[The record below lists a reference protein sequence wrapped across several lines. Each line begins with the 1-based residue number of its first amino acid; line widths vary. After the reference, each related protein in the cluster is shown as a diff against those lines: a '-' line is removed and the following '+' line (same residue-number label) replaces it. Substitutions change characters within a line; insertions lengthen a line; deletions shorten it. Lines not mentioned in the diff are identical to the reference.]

1 MVAAAPLGPH
11 TMSSE
16 TMPIGTALHEE
27 PVAAAGREPLRLL
40 GLSALMLLAP
50 ATLIY
55 LSFNAG
61 GFFPSA
67 PGFAAIVFAQAL
79 ILRSTLAKHP
89 FEGFSR
95 ALSIPLIALVL
106 YAAWQLTSTL
116 WSHSTA
122 RGLDNYDRTLLY
134 VLAFALFGS
143 LRYTPQRMRRLIAAV
158 FGGVAAVCLI
168 GLLSRVLP
176 HTWPTASKFFASRL
190 SYPLTYW
197 NAEGM
202 LAAIG
207 LILGFHL
214 SADQDERR
222 SVRIL
227 AATLLPGIAATLLLT
242 FSRGAMG
249 VAIIGLLA
257 YCLLTRL
264 STLPSTLL
272 AVVPT
277 TAIAL
282 HCAWDATLL
291 SGASPTSTAAVVE
304 GRHVA
309 IVVAACMVSAGLLR
323 AGLLPLDRALAQAS
337 TVRRSN
343 PEQSRRRGVRIAMGT
358 AAGALVVVLLLALSA
373 GSFAHREY
381 SKFVNGSVASQGAQT
396 RERLTDPANNGR
408 LPLWRAALRIY
419 DTQPL
424 HGTGAGTY
432 QLYYFRYRGKSGYVT
447 DAHSLYLQSLAELGI
462 VGFVLIL
469 TVVLGLLAGLAR
481 RIRGPDRALYAALF
495 AVTLAW
501 AIHQALDWD
510 WQMPAVTLGVFM
522 LAGLALARPHDGRAG
537 RTGLPASRTIVGLG
551 WLVLAVAPLLVSISY
566 ARLHAGGQDLKQ
578 GDCVSAKRQAL
589 SSLSLS
595 AKRPQAYAIVG
606 VCDLEQGFAQGAVP
620 AMAMAASLEPQS
632 WEGAF
637 WLAVARAAA
646 GLDPHAAIA
655 RAIALNPLEPGLRNA
670 ARQLSSGNRRTWE
683 LAAPRL
689 RSEALSSGEFSIT
702 NL

>member
-1 MVAAAPLGPH
+1 
-11 TMSSE
+11 MSSE
-16 TMPIGTALHEE
+16 TMPVGTALHES
-27 PVAAAGREPLRLL
+27 VAPAGHEPLRML
-40 GLSALMLLAP
+40 GLSALVLLAP
-50 ATLIY
+50 AALIY

-67 PGFAAIVFAQAL
+67 PGFVAIVFAQAL
-79 ILRSTLAKHP
+79 ILRSTLAEHP

-106 YAAWQLTSTL
+106 YAAWQLISTL

-143 LRYTPQRMRRLIAAV
+143 LRYTPERMRRLIGALFAGIAV
-158 FGGVAAVCLI
+158 VCLI

-202 LAAIG
+202 LATIG

-214 SADQDERR
+214 SADQDEHR

-227 AATLLPGIAATLLLT
+227 AATLLPGLAATLLLT

-264 STLPSTLL
+264 STLPATLL

-282 HCAWDATLL
+282 HSAWDATLL
-291 SGASPTSTAAVVE
+291 SGATPTSAAAVVE

-309 IVVAACMVSAGLLR
+309 LVVAACMVGAGLLR
-323 AGLLPLDRALAQAS
+323 AGLLALDRALARAA
-337 TVRRSN
+337 TVRSSSGERS
-343 PEQSRRRGVRIAMGT
+343 PRRGARIAVGL
-358 AAGALVVVLLLALSA
+358 AAGALIVGLLLALGA

-381 SKFVNGSVASQGAQT
+381 SKFVNGSVASAGAQT

-419 DTQPL
+419 ETQPL

-469 TVVLGLLAGLAR
+469 TVVLGILIGLAR
-481 RIRGPDRALYAALF
+481 RIRGPDRAIYAALF
-495 AVTLAW
+495 AVALAW

-510 WQMPAVTLGVFM
+510 WQMPAVTLGVFT
-522 LAGLALARPHDGRAG
+522 LAGLALARPRDGRAG
-537 RTGLPASRTIVGLG
+537 RTGLPASRTVVGLG
-551 WLVLAVAPLLVSISY
+551 WLVLAIAPLLVSTSY
-566 ARLHAGGQDLKQ
+566 ARLQHGGQDLKQ
-578 GDCVSAKRQAL
+578 GDCVSAKQQAL

-606 VCDLEQGFAQGAVP
+606 VCDLEQGFAQGAVS
-620 AMAMAASLEPQS
+620 AMATGAALEPQS

-637 WLAVARAAA
+637 WLAVARAGA

-670 ARQLSSGNRRTWE
+670 ARQLSSDDRRAWE

-689 RSEALSSGEFSIT
+689 REEALSSGEFSIT